1 MKNQAQVV
9 VDTSLLY
16 VHILPETR
24 EKQTAR
30 NVGGNYKKHL
40 FWFVFVTRLR
50 SILTV
55 SGMPAVTPTERGT
68 WTQLADTWVDVFG
81 PCSCL
86 VGQEELCVSCR
97 EQHTDYSLVKLCS
110 LKKACY
116 RCRVGQ
122 LLWRDAAVLFCTMG
136 IIFGEEHGLASSG
149 RITLV
154 WVMPCWHY
162 IRTKAFV
169 KFCSSQMS
177 LLLLL

>member
-1 MKNQAQVV
+1 MVCVKNQSQVV

-68 WTQLADTWVDVFG
+68 CRHLSGCVWTLQL
-81 PCSCL
+81 PCGAGGAVC
-86 VGQEELCVSCR
+86 ELQRAAHRLQPGKIVQS
-97 EQHTDYSLVKLCS
+97 EKSLFQMQS
-110 LKKACY
+110 
-116 RCRVGQ
+116 
-122 LLWRDAAVLFCTMG
+122 WTAA
-136 IIFGEEHGLASSG
+136 LA
-149 RITLV
+149 
-154 WVMPCWHY
+154 
-162 IRTKAFV
+162 
-169 KFCSSQMS
+169 
-177 LLLLL
+177 